1 MAMKYWLA
9 AFISGTVF
17 LGFAEI
23 IKLLEEI
30 KNKLDKKTDDK
41 NQ

>member
-1 MAMKYWLA
+1 MVMKYWLA
-9 AFISGTVF
+9 AFISETVF